1 MSGEIPWLDSG
12 SVGSAVLQRH
22 RGSMRS
28 EKIARRGF
36 LKTAGVALGGSALIA
51 LPERAIALGAAENNF
66 AYDVRAFGGR
76 FRRVER
82 LENASPCFGGHVV
95 LGVNRIK
102 HFHDPSEEPRAP
114 TRWVNAFEIGVLQRQ
129 ATSASPPGKPHL

>member
-1 MSGEIPWLDSG
+1 MGHP
-12 SVGSAVLQRH
+12 QRH

-66 AYDVRAFGGR
+66 AYDVRAFGGL

-82 LENASPCFGGHVV
+82 FENASPCFGGHVV

-114 TRWVNAFEIGVLQRQ
+114 TRWVNAFEIVVLQRQ